1 MKYQRLTNELDDLLD
16 LIDREEDK
24 RQESLNDYFWR
35 LRAEERKLRRKIENE
50 ENKNSRR
57 KLKKKL
63 NNVIEGY
70 DLLGA
75 HFNDSHSKQTD

>member
-1 MKYQRLTNELDDLLD
+1 MKFQRLTNELDDLLI

-57 KLKKKL
+57 KLKK
-63 NNVIEGY
+63 N
-70 DLLGA
+70 
-75 HFNDSHSKQTD
+75 

>member
-1 MKYQRLTNELDDLLD
+1 MKFQRQLQMNFDDLLI

-35 LRAEERKLRRKIENE
+35 LRAEERKLRRK
-50 ENKNSRR
+50 
-57 KLKKKL
+57 KLKMRRIKQPQEIEEKL
-63 NNVIEGY
+63 NVIEGY

-75 HFNDSHSKQTD
+75 HFNDS